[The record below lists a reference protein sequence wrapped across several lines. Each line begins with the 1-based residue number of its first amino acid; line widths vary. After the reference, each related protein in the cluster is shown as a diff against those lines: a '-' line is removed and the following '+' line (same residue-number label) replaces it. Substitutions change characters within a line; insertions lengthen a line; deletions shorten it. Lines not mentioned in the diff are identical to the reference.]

1 MNADEKL
8 IEDLYPCRSWCRTVR
23 YHGKHSCDCRFQ
35 ERARARKLA
44 ARIRADAE
52 RETERLRK
60 ALEQADEAIMLALD
74 MPGVSWCSPQRNAM
88 EHARVAID
96 AALKGDA

>member
-52 RETERLRK
+52 RETERLRQLV
-60 ALEQADEAIMLALD
+60 AR
-74 MPGVSWCSPQRNAM
+74 SRNAI
-88 EHARVAID
+88 ELPDSIADDDRAALIAALD